1 MYRFLQVLFYFLFR
15 IFYRIEILGEEN
27 IPDTDK
33 LIVVGNHR
41 SNLDPVVISVFF
53 KRQIF
58 WMAKKELYENK
69 LFGKFIGALGAFPV
83 DRFSIDVKAI
93 KTALRHI
100 KDGEVLGIFPEGTR
114 VKEKNYALVKQG
126 TAIIAYRARATVL
139 PVKLEGTYRI
149 FGKFR
154 IIFKKPIDMS
164 KIARPENEEYELISQ
179 DIMRRVYGDKE
190 IGNLPSWSFGF
201 LWRCKKSR

>member
-1 MYRFLQVLFYFLFR
+1 MYRFLQVLFYFLFK

-83 DRFSIDVKAI
+83 DRFNIDVKAI

-114 VKEKNYALVKQG
+114 VKEKNYDLVKQG

-190 IGNLPSWSFGF
+190 IGNLPSW
-201 LWRCKKSR
+201 

>member
-1 MYRFLQVLFYFLFR
+1 M
-15 IFYRIEILGEEN
+15 GEEN

-83 DRFSIDVKAI
+83 DRFNIDVKAI

-114 VKEKNYALVKQG
+114 VKEKNYDLVKQG

-190 IGNLPSWSFGF
+190 IGNLPS
-201 LWRCKKSR
+201 